1 MQKLKL
7 LKYWIFLVALQVS
20 TLLFSSSALAQVQL
34 PADLKPD
41 YVPDVPGLTAEDK
54 IYGIS
59 GNIIVTISQLVGG
72 IAVILIIYN
81 GFKYTISRGEEDVI
95 GETKGNLGY
104 IAAGLVLI
112 AISYVV
118 IRFVVKATLFVDEIN

>member
-1 MQKLKL
+1 MQKIKL

-20 TLLFSSSALAQVQL
+20 TLLFSNSALAQVQL

-41 YVPDVPGLTAEDK
+41 YLPDVPGVTPEDK

-59 GNIIVTISQLVGG
+59 GDIIITISQLIGG